1 MKTRVQMA
9 LVGLLAL
16 VSTTSLAK
24 SVFWIGG
31 HGGNWSETGNWE
43 GGVPASGD
51 RLYITN
57 VTAGVTLAL
66 TNDISGLALSAVEFG
81 EGGPVELRGESIEL
95 NNYNPWNSYCVV
107 DCYVPMVMKSSSGQW
122 GLTVTATERYNQYG
136 DVEFRNVTKNT
147 IAGKGGPNYSEGQ
160 PINFYGTVTCTNTV
174 LAVGAQTYSCT
185 FNGPVV
191 ATELQG
197 SNGGD
202 GKFVFKS
209 AGNEISVVKCGYYGN
224 LQFPVAGALKPDTV
238 LEWLTSSTGTESS
251 QYQQR
256 FVYSISA
263 DQTVDRISQPTPFE
277 GAVGSRKYYCR
288 LRQKTSGAPSSERTQ
303 NTLTMRGTADA
314 TAYVEVMDKL
324 ALVWDPVDDCTM
336 TFAGAQNTTY
346 GELTV
351 KRGTFKVAEGANFLN
366 VPKLT
371 VSGGA
376 TYEVDSAGVAALP
389 ALTVLEM
396 TDGSVFKLSEGVDR
410 DPFTAGQVEAVL
422 KGNSKFVLPSGITA
436 SFKTLVVNGVMPAN
450 KTYTG
455 VGHGG
460 GDVEEVPWI
469 EGAGRVAVSA
479 NPTDRVY
486 WKSATGGNWN
496 DPANWYGGAVPGSDK
511 SVYLTVE
518 GGEPYAIAFDANGKL
533 PQKLFVGG
541 AGAAAE
547 LVVTATLTGTN
558 TWIEVGENGRITLKE
573 NGRIDY
579 CGLGEGGVRTV
590 ESLKGSPIRIAAG
603 GEIAIEGGVLD
614 IASMTGFF
622 EIGDGGETPARLT
635 MTAGRFSYALAVVNE
650 DMIRL
655 RKNGRMD
662 FSGGSVTS
670 DLRDVLMT
678 PDGTAGATVRF
689 HGSATWDY
697 PATKSHLLIFGD
709 TSRCLNSPPY
719 PYVEGH
725 TGVLEFDIWNQNRPL
740 DSWLGTDARTP
751 YGIMVGYNSGS
762 ARLSVSNAVIGE
774 RAEGLTLAMQY
785 NNWQTWTKTDSH
797 AAITGIVEVLSG
809 GVISI
814 DGHGATEP
822 GYSQNTLQGLMVG
835 YGARASAYTKFDG
848 AFRGEMTVKAG
859 GIVTNKT
866 GDTVIGIGYGTGR
879 LAIEGGSLVVC
890 PENGW
895 NYGWSRTF
903 GIGMCGGTGE
913 VVVDGG
919 GSVFAHC
926 DVFVGGVETNRFLS
940 QGSKLAGQNCPVDR
954 HTAQGSLTVRS
965 GTVEFAQNLVVGAD
979 GNGVV
984 RMEGDAGSLSVGGN
998 LILSNSV
1005 ANVESGAELVFVPKG
1020 DGISPI
1026 CVAGETT
1033 IRENAKLTVD
1043 ATAFTPQ
1050 KWKYRLLSSARMN
1063 GSFASA
1069 EVKVAAGGEPAEIV
1083 VNATGVSLTYPGLR
1097 KGTVLIVR

>member
-1 MKTRVQMA
+1 MKTKVQLA

-31 HGGNWSETGNWE
+31 HGGNWSEPGNWE

-57 VTAGVTLAL
+57 LTAGVTLAL
-66 TNDISGLALSAVEFG
+66 TNDIPGLALSALDFG
-81 EGGPVELRGESIEL
+81 AGGPIELRGEKIEL
-95 NNYNPWNSYCVV
+95 NNYNPWNSYCSV
-107 DCYVPMVMKSSSGQW
+107 DCYVPMVMKSQTGQW

-136 DVEFRNVTKNT
+136 DVEFCNVTKNT

-185 FNGPVV
+185 FNGPVI
-191 ATELQG
+191 ATDLQG
-197 SNGGD
+197 SNSGD

-288 LRQKTSGAPSSERTQ
+288 LRQNTSGAPSSARTQ

-351 KRGTFKVAEGANFLN
+351 RRGTFKVADGANFLN

-396 TDGSVFKLSEGVDR
+396 TDGSVFKLGEGVDR
-410 DPFTAGQVEAVL
+410 DPFTSGQVEAVL

-460 GDVEEVPWI
+460 GDVEEVTWI
-469 EGAGRVAVSA
+469 EGAGRVTVSA

-496 DPANWYGGAVPGSDK
+496 DPANWYGGVVPGSDK

-670 DLRDVLMT
+670 DLRNVLMT

-697 PATKSHLLIFGD
+697 PATASHLLIFGD
-709 TSRCLNSPPY
+709 TSRCFNSPPY

-751 YGIMVGYNSGS
+751 YGI
-762 ARLSVSNAVIGE
+762 
-774 RAEGLTLAMQY
+774 
-785 NNWQTWTKTDSH
+785 
-797 AAITGIVEVLSG
+797 
-809 GVISI
+809 
-814 DGHGATEP
+814 
-822 GYSQNTLQGLMVG
+822 MVG

-879 LAIEGGSLVVC
+879 LAVEGGSLVVC

-895 NYGWSRTF
+895 TYGWSRTF

-913 VVVDGG
+913 VVVDDG

-940 QGSKLAGQNCPVDR
+940 QGSKLVGQNCPVDR

-1005 ANVESGAELVFVPKG
+1005 ANVESGAELVFVPKDG
-1020 DGISPI
+1020 GISPI

-1043 ATAFTPQ
+1043 AAAFTPQ
-1050 KWKYRLLSSARMN
+1050 KAKYRLLSCAGMQ
-1063 GSFASA
+1063 GSFASV
-1069 EVKVAAGGEPAEIV
+1069 EVKVATGGEPAEIV
-1083 VNATGVSLTYPGLR
+1083 MDAKGATLVYPGL
-1097 KGTVLIVR
+1097 KKAFC